1 MFMFYLSAIVAVT
14 GAVGYQYF
22 VKRIP
27 ETLNQIFPIMGMYIV
42 VLVLGAAM
50 LLFLAEG
57 GIRNQIRQLS
67 WIQIALAIS
76 VIMVELGFLLMYRYG
91 WSLGT
96 GNLVTGVFVNV
107 ILVHDSHGLIRG
119 RPLYSSGIHVG
130 RKAFQRWCFCHYRES
145 RQGYRLERRE
155 YEGGESFVLAVQVRL
170 FT

>member
-1 MFMFYLSAIVAVT
+1 MKRKNRFMFYLSAIVAVT

-27 ETLNQIFPIMGMYIV
+27 ETLNPIVSILGMYIV
-42 VLVLGAAM
+42 VLVLGSA
-50 LLFLAEG
+50 LLPFFSAEG

-76 VIMVELGFLLMYRYG
+76 VFMVELGFLLMYRYG

-107 ILVHDSHGLIRG
+107 ILVGLGVALLGEKMSFTNAI
-119 RPLYSSGIHVG
+119 GIV
-130 RKAFQRWCFCHYRES
+130 FCIL
-145 RQGYRLERRE
+145 GV
-155 YEGGESFVLAVQVRL
+155 VLIGLRS
-170 FT
+170 

>member
-1 MFMFYLSAIVAVT
+1 MLMFYLSAIVAVT

-27 ETLNQIFPIMGMYIV
+27 ETLNPIVSIMGMYVV
-42 VLVLGAAM
+42 VLVLGAA
-50 LLFLAEG
+50 LLPFFSAEG
-57 GIRNQIRQLS
+57 GIRNQIRQLN

-107 ILVHDSHGLIRG
+107 ILVGLGVALLGEKMSFTNAI
-119 RPLYSSGIHVG
+119 GIV
-130 RKAFQRWCFCHYRES
+130 FCIL
-145 RQGYRLERRE
+145 GV
-155 YEGGESFVLAVQVRL
+155 VLIGL
-170 FT
+170 CS

>member
-27 ETLNQIFPIMGMYIV
+27 ETLNPIVSILGMYIV
-42 VLVLGAAM
+42 VLVLGSA
-50 LLFLAEG
+50 LLPFFSAEG

-67 WIQIALAIS
+67 WIQIALATS
-76 VIMVELGFLLMYRYG
+76 VFMVELGFLLMYRYG

-107 ILVHDSHGLIRG
+107 ILVGLGVALLGEKMSFTNAI
-119 RPLYSSGIHVG
+119 GIV
-130 RKAFQRWCFCHYRES
+130 FCIL
-145 RQGYRLERRE
+145 GV
-155 YEGGESFVLAVQVRL
+155 VLIGLRS
-170 FT
+170 

>member
-1 MFMFYLSAIVAVT
+1 MKRKNMLMFYLSAIVAVT

-27 ETLNQIFPIMGMYIV
+27 ETLNPIVSILGMYIV
-42 VLVLGAAM
+42 VFVLGAA
-50 LLFLAEG
+50 LLPFFSAEG
-57 GIRNQIRQLS
+57 GIRNQIRQLN

-107 ILVHDSHGLIRG
+107 ILVGLGVALLGEKMSFTNAI
-119 RPLYSSGIHVG
+119 GIV
-130 RKAFQRWCFCHYRES
+130 FCIL
-145 RQGYRLERRE
+145 GV
-155 YEGGESFVLAVQVRL
+155 VLIGLRS
-170 FT
+170 